1 MADFN
6 IKLNCRIEEL
16 QEEDQLIIVRLV
28 NHLASMRGT
37 SYQDFAFKQLE
48 KISQQN
54 PWCDDIQ
61 GFDKETFLKNH
72 PIQEEEN

>member
-48 KISQQN
+48 KSR
-54 PWCDDIQ
+54 
-61 GFDKETFLKNH
+61 KV
-72 PIQEEEN
+72 

>member
-16 QEEDQLIIVRLV
+16 QEEDQLIIVRLI

-37 SYQDFAFKQLE
+37 SYQDFALKQL
-48 KISQQN
+48 KNISEQN
-54 PWCDDIQ
+54 PWVDDIQ

-72 PIQEEEN
+72 PA